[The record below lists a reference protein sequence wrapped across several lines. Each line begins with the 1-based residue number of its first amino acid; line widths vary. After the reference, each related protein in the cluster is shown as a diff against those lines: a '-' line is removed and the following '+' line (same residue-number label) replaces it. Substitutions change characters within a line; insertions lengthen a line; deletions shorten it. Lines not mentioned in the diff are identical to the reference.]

1 MIKYARSLLLQGND
15 FVVYVASCRL
25 NAYHAQLAASR
36 KTENFEKLQVW
47 DKMRFLLRA
56 HALDRKEERNAAQA
70 VLNLQRRFLEPLAGF
85 STPILSP
92 TLARLHP
99 PNAASNENIPTFCIG
114 RQAWVHESAATQ
126 QHVV

>member
-25 NAYHAQLAASR
+25 NAYHAQLAPSR

-56 HALDRKEERNAAQA
+56 RALDQKEEQNAALPA
-70 VLNLQRRFLEPLAGF
+70 
-85 STPILSP
+85 
-92 TLARLHP
+92 
-99 PNAASNENIPTFCIG
+99 
-114 RQAWVHESAATQ
+114 
-126 QHVV
+126 